1 MLLKHLK
8 IRVKLTGAF
17 LLTVILTGCLAVY
30 SVYSTNIISKKL
42 LTAVDNTKI
51 SINLTNDLQLLLKDL
66 LLTINDVQA
75 DYVENKLNFSKY
87 ESKLKSCRSQATSL
101 VDQLQKSVDDPAIQK
116 KINEG
121 ITNLT
126 KLRQQTD
133 NWTAGIMKNQ
143 PAEQITAIYNQ
154 VIQTGTQLNAV
165 LSQLDEAFLSSLDR
179 NVKTVD
185 NSIHSIS
192 LNLIIFGV
200 VIVVISIII
209 GLIISASI
217 VTPINGLVRISNS
230 ISEGD
235 LVLDEITE
243 EEKDKIIS
251 RNDEIGDLGKSMQTI
266 ISSLSKVISTIREAG
281 GQVAAGS
288 SQISATSQAVSTG
301 ASEQA
306 ASTEE
311 ISATIEQMASNIKQN
326 ADNAAATS
334 GIAEKTVQS
343 STKGS
348 EAVSQTVT
356 AMKDIAAKISIVED
370 IAGNT
375 NLLALNAAI
384 EAARAGEAGK
394 GFAVVASEVRKLA
407 ERSQIAAAE
416 ISELSKSSVGI
427 AEESGSLIASVIPD
441 IQRTAELVEEISS
454 ASREQ
459 DIGAQQI
466 NKAILQMDTVT
477 QQNASA
483 AEELASMAE
492 ELASQAQLLQESIS
506 FFRISETEKHTE
518 KKKMLPPASSVADTK
533 TEKPEDTETEYSRTF
548 STAKNGDY
556 IPTTFPQISD
566 EDFEEF

>member
-1 MLLKHLK
+1 MILKHLK

-30 SVYSTNIISKKL
+30 SVYSTNIISKNL
-42 LTAVDNTKI
+42 STAIDSTRTSIEHTK
-51 SINLTNDLQLLLKDL
+51 NLQLLLKDL
-66 LLTINDVQA
+66 FLAINDVQS
-75 DYVENKLNFSKY
+75 DYIDNKLDFSKY
-87 ESKLKSCRSQATSL
+87 ESKLKKTRSDATL
-101 VDQLQKSVDDPAIQK
+101 AVDQLQKSVKDAAIQK
-116 KINEG
+116 KISEG
-121 ITNLT
+121 ITLLGQ
-126 KLRQQTD
+126 LRQQSD
-133 NWTAGIMKNQ
+133 NWTAGILQNQ
-143 PAEQITAIYNQ
+143 PTEQITDMYNQ
-154 VIQTGTQLNAV
+154 VIQTGTQLNAI
-165 LSQLDEAFLSSLDR
+165 LSQLDESLLSSLNKDIS
-179 NVKTVD
+179 NVD
-185 NSIHSIS
+185 NSIRKIS
-192 LNLIIFGV
+192 LNLIIFGLC
-200 VIVVISIII
+200 IIAASILI
-209 GLIISASI
+209 GLIISSSI
-217 VTPINGLVRISNS
+217 VVPIKNLVKISNC
-230 ISEGD
+230 ISDGD
-235 LVLDEITE
+235 LILSEITE
-243 EEKDKIIS
+243 DEKDKVTG
-251 RNDEIGDLGKSMQTI
+251 RNDEIGDLGRSMQRI
-266 ISSLSKVISTIREAG
+266 ISSLTEVISTIREAG

-343 STKGS
+343 STKGG

-506 FFRISETEKHTE
+506 FFKISEKEKQE
-518 KKKMLPPASSVADTK
+518 KPKKMLPPASNSEEPK
-533 TEKPEDTETEYSRTF
+533 TEKPAEPQQEYTKSF

-556 IPTTFPQISD
+556 IPSSMSQISD

>member
-1 MLLKHLK
+1 MILKHLK
-8 IRVKLTGAF
+8 IRSKLIGAF

-30 SVYSTNIISKKL
+30 SVYSTNIISKNL
-42 LTAVDNTKI
+42 SATIDSTQTSIEHTK
-51 SINLTNDLQLLLKDL
+51 NLQLLLKDL
-66 LLTINDVQA
+66 FLAINDVQS
-75 DYVENKLNFSKY
+75 DYTDNKLDFSKY
-87 ESKLKSCRSQATSL
+87 ESKLKKTRSDATL
-101 VDQLQKSVDDPAIQK
+101 AVDQLQKSVKDSTIQK
-116 KINEG
+116 KISEG
-121 ITNLT
+121 IALLGQ
-126 KLRQQTD
+126 LRQQSD
-133 NWTAGIMKNQ
+133 NWTAGIQQNL
-143 PAEQITAIYNQ
+143 PAEQITEMYNQ

-165 LSQLDEAFLSSLDR
+165 LSQLDESLLSSLNKDIS
-179 NVKTVD
+179 KVD
-185 NSIHSIS
+185 NSIHKIS
-192 LNLIIFGV
+192 LNLIIFGLCI
-200 VIVVISIII
+200 IVVSILI
-209 GLIISASI
+209 GLLISSSI
-217 VTPINGLVRISNS
+217 VTPINNLVKISNC
-230 ISEGD
+230 ISDGD
-235 LVLDEITE
+235 LVLSEITE
-243 EEKDKIIS
+243 EEKDKVTG
-251 RNDEIGDLGKSMQTI
+251 RNDEIGDLGRSMQRI
-266 ISSLSKVISTIREAG
+266 ISSLTEVISTIREAG
-281 GQVAAGS
+281 DQVAAGS
-288 SQISATSQAVSTG
+288 NQISATSQAVSTG

-326 ADNAAATS
+326 ADNAMATS

-343 STKGS
+343 STKGG
-348 EAVSQTVT
+348 EAVSQTVV

-483 AEELASMAE
+483 AEELASMSE
-492 ELASQAQLLQESIS
+492 ELASQAQLLKESIS
-506 FFRISETEKHTE
+506 FFKISEKEKQE
-518 KKKMLPPASSVADTK
+518 QPKKMLPPASTAAEPK
-533 TEKPEDTETEYSRTF
+533 TEKTSEPEQEYTKTF

-556 IPTTFPQISD
+556 IPTSMSQISD

>member
-30 SVYSTNIISKKL
+30 SVYSTNIISKHL
-42 LTAVDNTKI
+42 STAIDSTRTSIEYTK
-51 SINLTNDLQLLLKDL
+51 NLQLLLKDL
-66 LLTINDVQA
+66 FLTINDVQS
-75 DYVENKLNFSKY
+75 DYIDNKLDFSKY
-87 ESKLKSCRSQATSL
+87 ESKLKKTRSDATLS
-101 VDQLQKSVDDPAIQK
+101 VGQLQKSVTDPAIQK
-116 KINEG
+116 KIDDG
-121 ITNLT
+121 ITLLGQ
-126 KLRQQTD
+126 LRQQSD
-133 NWTAGIMKNQ
+133 NWTAGILQNQ
-143 PAEQITAIYNQ
+143 NVELITDMYNQ

-209 GLIISASI
+209 GLIISTSI

-243 EEKDKIIS
+243 EEKDKIIT

-343 STKGS
+343 STKGG

-483 AEELASMAE
+483 AEELASMAK

-506 FFRISETEKHTE
+506 FFKISEKEKQE
-518 KKKMLPPASSVADTK
+518 LPKKMLPPASSSAEPK
-533 TEKPEDTETEYSRTF
+533 TEKPAEPQQEYTKTF

-556 IPTTFPQISD
+556 IPSSMSQISD